1 MVGLPHPIRN
11 HNQKEGVV
19 GETIGFPTKLNSLS
33 ILITFYIQYTQPKM
47 TDEQNNEK
55 LHLLMK
61 KLEKEGMEKT
71 FLVNKK
77 YERYAM
83 TTEIPLLGNEDDK
96 KEPMGIIFTLRRYYN
111 IACNKWRNIW
121 NKQKEIEE
129 RNKYI
134 IELEKIM
141 SDGSEEFEKEMGRK
155 MTFKEMR
162 MIYG

>member
-1 MVGLPHPIRN
+1 MN
-11 HNQKEGVV
+11 N
-19 GETIGFPTKLNSLS
+19 
-33 ILITFYIQYTQPKM
+33 
-47 TDEQNNEK
+47 EQNNEK

-71 FLVNKK
+71 FIVNKK

-96 KEPMGIIFTLRRYYN
+96 TEQPGIIFTLRRYYN
-111 IACNKWRNIW
+111 IAYNKWRNIW
-121 NKQKEIEE
+121 NKQKEMEE
-129 RNKYI
+129 RKKYI
-134 IELEKIM
+134 NELEKIM

>member
-1 MVGLPHPIRN
+1 MNN
-11 HNQKEGVV
+11 HE
-19 GETIGFPTKLNSLS
+19 
-33 ILITFYIQYTQPKM
+33 
-47 TDEQNNEK
+47 DNEK
-55 LHLLMK
+55 LRIVMK

-83 TTEIPLLGNEDDK
+83 TNEIPLFVDMRTDN
-96 KEPMGIIFTLRRYYN
+96 KEETGIIFTLRRYYN

-121 NKQKEIEE
+121 NKQREMENRK
-129 RNKYI
+129 RYI
-134 IELEKIM
+134 SDLEKII

>member
-1 MVGLPHPIRN
+1 MN
-11 HNQKEGVV
+11 N
-19 GETIGFPTKLNSLS
+19 
-33 ILITFYIQYTQPKM
+33 
-47 TDEQNNEK
+47 DEHNEK
-55 LHLLMK
+55 LRILMK

-71 FLVNKK
+71 FIVNKK

-83 TTEIPLLGNEDDK
+83 ASEIPLLGGNDETDK
-96 KEPMGIIFTLRRYYN
+96 TEQMGIIFTLRRYYN

-121 NKQKEIEE
+121 NKQKEMEE

-141 SDGSEEFEKEMGRK
+141 SDGSEEFEKEIGRK